1 LSECTLSER
10 RFWEHLG
17 VRAGKQGHAHPKV
30 QTADPRLALEVG
42 FLIAVIVVIQLAL
55 PDELAVGPIP
65 AWAIPVIEV
74 IGLPAG
80 LLITRQLG
88 VHPRRIQTLIGLY
101 LGFLVLASVV
111 NAASLFISLLEGDQD
126 SADYLLFAGFGVLVI
141 NVLSFALVYWWVDA
155 GGPVARLTA
164 TNDQRDFLYP
174 QQGWNEPWQPKLA
187 DYCFTAYT
195 NIIAFSPTDTMPL
208 THRAKFMFT
217 VQSSVSLVTV
227 LVVLSRAINLIP

>member
-1 LSECTLSER
+1 M
-10 RFWEHLG
+10 
-17 VRAGKQGHAHPKV
+17 

-42 FLIAVIVVIQLAL
+42 ALVAVIVTIQLAL
-55 PDELAVGPIP
+55 PDELAIGPIP
-65 AWAIPVIEV
+65 SWVIPAVEIL
-74 IGLPAG
+74 GLPAG
-80 LLITRQLG
+80 WLVTRQLD
-88 VHPRRIQTLIGLY
+88 VHPRRIRGLVGGY
-101 LGFLVLASVV
+101 LGFLVLASVA
-111 NAASLFISLLEGDQD
+111 NATQLFFSLVQGAQN

-141 NVLSFALVYWWVDA
+141 NVLSFALVYWWIDA
-155 GGPVARLTA
+155 GGPSARLTA

-174 QQGWNEPWQPKLA
+174 QQGWESSWQPKLW

-217 VQSSVSLVTV
+217 VQSAVSLVTV